1 MPYKHGVCPFFFMNI
16 EDRTLIEVRC
26 TNRTNGRFCGH
37 YIGYFDT
44 EGTHAGI
51 YYCSHCNMQH
61 IYTVDE
67 FGMVRRRSTKKKLN
81 FKTLKSVAVA
91 GDA

>member
-1 MPYKHGVCPFFFMNI
+1 
-16 EDRTLIEVRC
+16 
-26 TNRTNGRFCGH
+26 
-37 YIGYFDT
+37 
-44 EGTHAGI
+44 
-51 YYCSHCNMQH
+51 MQH